1 MKGHSPYSPVSAH
14 STYHSYHPSLKIP
27 SPIEYDESED
37 RDAALSMHGLN
48 QDIEVKNNPYVSA
61 LQEYISSGSGSD
73 SQGLILSSSPDSSV
87 VDDEEESINSLPT
100 SPELLAASLPSS
112 SVATTPLSCSPSANI
127 VLRDSKPSPIVPP
140 TMSSTSMHHP
150 TSTRSRASRPGSS
163 PTQSKPDVSFN
174 FGPLKRTTSVGANA
188 LQAPRNTTTNS
199 GSFAPSSLPRPVAVP
214 ERVEEQHKEKDAKEP
229 KESRWRKL
237 IKGAGSK
244 IVDVATSGKASEV
257 NGTLKGRRNS

>member
-48 QDIEVKNNPYVSA
+48 QDIEVKNKSYVSA

-73 SQGLILSSSPDSSV
+73 SQGLVLSSSPDSSV
-87 VDDEEESINSLPT
+87 IDDDDESINSLPT

-127 VLRDSKPSPIVPP
+127 VLRDSKPSPIAPS
-140 TMSSTSMHHP
+140 TMSGAPMHHP
-150 TSTRSRASRPGSS
+150 TRPRASRPGSS

-188 LQAPRNTTTNS
+188 LQTSTIPNPT
-199 GSFAPSSLPRPVAVP
+199 SFAPSSLPRPIAVP
-214 ERVEEQHKEKDAKEP
+214 ERVEEQFKEKDAKEP